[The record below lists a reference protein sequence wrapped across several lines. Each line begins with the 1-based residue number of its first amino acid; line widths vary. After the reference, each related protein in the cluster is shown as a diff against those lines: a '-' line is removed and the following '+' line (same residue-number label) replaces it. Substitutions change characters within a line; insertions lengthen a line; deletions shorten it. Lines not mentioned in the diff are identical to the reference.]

1 MLNVPKAKRRR
12 TPLGYRL
19 IPYVAMPRAV
29 ECGALI
35 MATVLANCREFKANV
50 ARDDG
55 SLKLTNSQLAE
66 LIATRCG
73 ETPNTSFTGS
83 VIRVLQY
90 LFAKL
95 GYHTRRI
102 HRALLIY
109 PPTQVPTSDG
119 G

>member
-1 MLNVPKAKRRR
+1 M
-12 TPLGYRL
+12 GYRL

-55 SLKLTNSQLAE
+55 SLKITSNQLAE

-73 ETPNTSFTGS
+73 EAPNTSFTGS
-83 VIRVLQY
+83 VIRVMQY
-90 LFAKL
+90 LFMRL
-95 GYHTRRI
+95 GYRI
-102 HRALLIY
+102 VKRKRNLLIHPLIY
-109 PPTQVPTSDG
+109 PPTQVPTSNG

>member
-1 MLNVPKAKRRR
+1 MLNMPKAKRGRG
-12 TPLGYRL
+12 LGFRL
-19 IPYVAMPRAV
+19 EPYVAMPKAV

-35 MATVLANCREFKANV
+35 MATVLADCRGFKANV

-55 SLKLTNSQLAE
+55 VLKLINSQLAE

-73 ETPNTSFTGS
+73 MNPNPSFTGS